1 MVSSTEVLA
10 GLVDRVTFHNSES
23 GFCVLRVKA
32 RGQRDPITV
41 IGHAAMISAGEFVQA
56 SGGWINDRTHGVQ
69 FRAAILKATAPTT
82 IEGIEKYLG
91 SGMIRGIG
99 PVYAKKLVRAF
110 GNAVFEVIAQEP
122 GRLREVT
129 GIGPKRAE
137 RIIAGWAEQRI
148 IREIMLFLHSNGV
161 GTSRAVRIYKTYGAD
176 AVQLISENPYRL
188 ARDIHGIGFRTA
200 DQIAAKLG
208 IEKTALI
215 RVRAGVS
222 FALAEAMDDGHCGL
236 PHEDLL
242 ALTRELLEVPAE
254 LVETALG
261 LELRDGTVISD
272 DVESRPCIFLTALY
286 RAEREIAAK
295 LKVLKAG
302 KPPWPSIDAGKA
314 IPWVEKRTKLALA
327 ESQIGAVRIALASK
341 VLVITGG
348 PGVGKTTLV
357 NSILKILLA
366 KTVTIA
372 LCAPTGRAA
381 KRLSESTG
389 IEAKTIHRLLETDPR
404 TGQFRRD
411 ENNPLDCNLL
421 VVDETSMVDV
431 PLMRALLRALPN
443 QAALLLVGDVDQLP
457 SVGSGQVLS
466 DIIASG
472 AVPVVRLTEV
482 FRQAAESRIIIN
494 AHRINQG
501 LMPDLTPVET
511 GDFYF
516 VDAADPEE
524 GVRKVLAVVRE
535 RIPKRFGL
543 DSIRDVQVLC
553 PMNRGGLG
561 ARSLNIE
568 LQKALNPPGEN
579 RIDRFG
585 WTFCPGDKVMQVEN
599 DYDKDVYNGDLG
611 VVSRIATEEGELVVD
626 FDGRKITYGFGEL
639 DELVLAYATTI
650 HKSQG
655 SEYPAVVIPLTT
667 QHYPMLQRNLV
678 YTGVTRGK
686 RLVVLVGQRKALAIA
701 VKGAR
706 TRRRWS
712 KLREWLSGGD
722 RRSGGRSLKD
732 SDAQESENGQGENP
746 PWS

>member
-1 MVSSTEVLA
+1 MPQAPRASTPTEVLA
-10 GLVDRVTFHNSES
+10 GLVDRVTFHNAEN

-32 RGQRDPITV
+32 RGQRDLITV
-41 IGHAAMISAGEFVQA
+41 LGHAAMISAGEFVQA
-56 SGGWINDRTHGVQ
+56 SGTWVNDRTHGVQ
-69 FRAAILKATAPTT
+69 FRASFLTATAPTT
-82 IEGIEKYLG
+82 VEGIEKYLG

-110 GNAVFEVIAQEP
+110 GEAVFDVIEQEP
-122 GRLREVT
+122 ARLRQVT

-137 RIIAGWAEQRI
+137 RIIAGWAEQKI

-161 GTSRAVRIYKTYGAD
+161 STSRSVRIYKTYGAD

-188 ARDIHGIGFRTA
+188 ARDIRGIGFRTA

-215 RVRAGVS
+215 RVRAGIS
-222 FALAEAMDDGHCGL
+222 YTLAEAMDEGHCGL
-236 PHEDLL
+236 PAEELIPLTQQLL
-242 ALTRELLEVPAE
+242 KVPAE
-254 LVETALG
+254 LVETALT
-261 LELRDGTVISD
+261 LELQGGAVIAD
-272 DVESRPCIFLTALY
+272 DLEGQRGVFLAGLY
-286 RAEREIAAK
+286 RAERKIAEK
-295 LKVLKAG
+295 LKALTVG
-302 KPPWPSIDAGKA
+302 KPPWPSIDADKA

-327 ESQIGAVRIALASK
+327 DSQQEAIRVALGSK

-357 NSILKILLA
+357 NSILKILGA

-372 LCAPTGRAA
+372 PCAPTGRAA
-381 KRLSESTG
+381 KRLSDSTG
-389 IEAKTIHRLLETDPR
+389 LEAKTIHRLLETDPR
-404 TGQFRRD
+404 TGAFRRT
-411 ENNPLDCNLL
+411 EEAPLDCDLL

-431 PLMRALLRALPN
+431 PLMRALLRALPD

-457 SVGSGQVLS
+457 SVGPGQVLA
-466 DIIASG
+466 DIIASDT
-472 AVPVVRLTEV
+472 VPVVRLTEV
-482 FRQAAESRIIIN
+482 FRQAAESRIIVN

-501 LMPDLTPVET
+501 LMPELAPADR
-511 GDFYF
+511 GDFFF

-524 GVRKVLAVVRE
+524 GVRKLLAIVKE

-543 DSIRDVQVLC
+543 DPIHDIQVLC
-553 PMNRGGLG
+553 PMNRSGLG

-568 LQKALNPPGEN
+568 LQTALNPPSEI
-579 RIDRFG
+579 RIERFG

-599 DYDKDVYNGDLG
+599 DYDKEVYNGDLG
-611 VVSRIATEEGELVVD
+611 VVSRIDMEEGELTVD
-626 FDGRKITYGFGEL
+626 FDGRDLTYGFGEL

-655 SEYPAVVIPLTT
+655 SEYPAVVIPLST

-706 TRRRWS
+706 ARRRWS
-712 KLREWLSGGD
+712 KLREWLIGCD
-722 RRSGGRSLKD
+722 R
-732 SDAQESENGQGENP
+732 P
-746 PWS
+746 

>member
-1 MVSSTEVLA
+1 MARTLTASSTEALA
-10 GLVDRVTFHNSES
+10 GLVDRVTFHNSDN

-32 RGQRDPITV
+32 RGQRDLITV

-56 SGGWINDRTHGVQ
+56 SGSWINDRTHGVQ
-69 FRAAILKATAPTT
+69 FRASFLKATAPTT
-82 IEGIEKYLG
+82 VEGIEKYLG

-99 PVYAKKLVRAF
+99 PVYARKLVRAF
-110 GNAVFEVIAQEP
+110 GEAVFDVIEQEP
-122 GRLREVT
+122 GRLRDVT

-137 RIIAGWAEQRI
+137 RIIAGWAEQKV

-176 AVQLISENPYRL
+176 AIRLISENPYRL
-188 ARDIHGIGFRTA
+188 ARDIRGIGFRTA

-208 IEKTALI
+208 IEKTALV
-215 RVRAGVS
+215 RVRAGIS

-236 PHEDLL
+236 PAEELVP
-242 ALTRELLEVPAE
+242 LTQKLLEVPAE
-254 LVETALG
+254 VIARALD
-261 LELRDGTVISD
+261 LELQDGTVIAD
-272 DVESRPCIFLTALY
+272 DLEGRRCVFLASLY
-286 RAEREIAAK
+286 RAEREIGEK
-295 LKVLKAG
+295 LRALTAG
-302 KPPWPSIDAGKA
+302 KAPWPSIDADKA

-327 ESQIGAVRIALASK
+327 ASQIEAVRVALASK

-357 NSILKILLA
+357 NSILKILGA
-366 KTVTIA
+366 KAIAIA

-389 IEAKTIHRLLETDPR
+389 LEAKTIHRLLETDPR
-404 TGQFRRD
+404 TGVFRRT
-411 ENNPLDCNLL
+411 EEAPLDYDLL

-431 PLMRALLRALPN
+431 PLMRALLRALPD

-457 SVGSGQVLS
+457 SVGPGQVLA
-466 DIIASG
+466 DVIASG

-482 FRQAAESRIIIN
+482 FRQAAESRIIVN

-501 LMPDLTPVET
+501 LMPDLASVES
-511 GDFYF
+511 GDFFF
-516 VDAADPEE
+516 VDATDPDE
-524 GVRKVLAVVRE
+524 GVRKLLAIVRE
-535 RIPKRFGL
+535 RIPKRFGF
-543 DSIRDVQVLC
+543 DPIRDIQVLC

-568 LQKALNPPGEN
+568 LQTALNSPGEI
-579 RIDRFG
+579 RVERFG

-599 DYDKDVYNGDLG
+599 DYDKEVYNGDLG
-611 VVSRIATEEGELVVD
+611 VVSRIDMEEGELTVD
-626 FDGRKITYGFGEL
+626 FDGRDLTYGFGEL

-655 SEYPAVVIPLTT
+655 SEYPAVVIPLST

-706 TRRRWS
+706 ARRRWS
-712 KLREWLSGGD
+712 KLREWLSC
-722 RRSGGRSLKD
+722 
-732 SDAQESENGQGENP
+732 
-746 PWS
+746 